1 MGFGQRRS
9 QSQRLSASGWC
20 LLHCPLVCI
29 VYAGKPGK
37 RQLLKTYAA
46 MAGEQAALRPVA
58 TQNLLR
64 VPANLLVNS
73 SLDATLCAAS

>member
-1 MGFGQRRS
+1 
-9 QSQRLSASGWC
+9 
-20 LLHCPLVCI
+20 